1 MDATEGRDQDLG
13 NKYSEWNLLL
23 KKRKGKEM
31 ILGNFVSLRF
41 ERFKDKTKRIIYK
54 IIFYKII
61 QNDDQKLKEN

>member
-23 KKRKGKEM
+23 KKKRKGKEM

-41 ERFKDKTKRIIYK
+41 ERFKDKTKRMIVYFIK
-54 IIFYKII
+54 
-61 QNDDQKLKEN
+61 

>member
-31 ILGNFVSLRF
+31 ILGNFISLRF
-41 ERFKDKTKRIIYK
+41 ERFKDKTKRMIVYFIK
-54 IIFYKII
+54 
-61 QNDDQKLKEN
+61 